1 MRLDIGQML
10 GWKFNHQEG
19 MVTTDGVIIKF
30 PGGIPSSVDVD
41 KWFVEYDSHMDT
53 TKYKR
58 DRAKEYSVKMPLELQ
73 LEAIIEQMQADKD
86 AGKIMVPAMEN
97 ILGID
102 SDIKMN
108 NQR

>member
-41 KWFVEYDSHMDT
+41 KWFVEFDT
-53 TKYKR
+53 F
-58 DRAKEYSVKMPLELQ
+58 
-73 LEAIIEQMQADKD
+73 
-86 AGKIMVPAMEN
+86 
-97 ILGID
+97 LGL
-102 SDIKMN
+102 N
-108 NQR
+108 LY